1 VVVEEPIAKGD
12 SQLSDLSIPS
22 GHAFL

>member
-12 SQLSDLSIPS
+12 SQMSDLLIPS
-22 GHAFL
+22 SHAFL